1 MRKHHI
7 LLRAIIALAFALAL
21 ASSAFAK
28 QSAKQSAKH
37 AAQQSAQQ
45 SASAA
50 GADELSSLL
59 ASSGGAYSAALKD
72 YYMKCAE
79 AEVRATTSNVPA
91 DTWTWLDAHP
101 QIRDGLFS
109 ATYPV
114 PALYV
119 ENLAALRAALGP
131 AISEKYPQ
139 LLLAM
144 SVRTDSVT
152 DSKNVSGA
160 PAQPEVT
167 NVEDEDADAGVALTP
182 EAAPAK
188 TDPQAA
194 KVAAYM
200 KANHRTLVD
209 IVKKPDPVFKELGL
223 ALPKKHLTAFWD
235 DVALASGTY
244 PARKNMPLV
253 DYLKYIIAHYET
265 RLPRFTTD
273 PKWQWPIFPLDKAPW
288 PLLLALRTEPQNEAD
303 WVWSLFTGSIKPQ
316 GKKEKR
322 VMTYGTYTNN
332 YKKPEVRYKASQY
345 NPDSVQRIAQDGGIC
360 GRMGSLGVIS
370 FNSLGQP
377 ASGVGQPGHATM
389 FYYSYDAASGKYVT
403 HVQTSLNTP
412 FNTHAM
418 WFIPDVNG
426 YRAGIDQFQ
435 GGKKWKTNIVGIE
448 YHDGLA
454 LAMDAGLGGY
464 VDTRVA
470 CHLAAMLPDSAREQK
485 IRLLESAA
493 ALNPYNVELW
503 YALAA
508 LHEDE
513 PAQVNAMVA
522 RIEQLLSKGFSQPEK
537 GAGKGKGKGEK
548 KATEA
553 ALPQELAESAR
564 AMEQVVCSEIMLQ
577 TYTRALGDK
586 ARLADNYK
594 LLQSEVARRQ
604 GKGLKYDPSVQIL
617 ILKYNLALNGIA
629 SVKDKLTASF
639 CDDIRDIKKTKNGE
653 NGDYLAGAVT
663 VVLAYM
669 TDADEK
675 LSWLQTLQ
683 NAFPSGEAFKPE
695 KNGKAKPN
703 KLYNRLYQDQVKILK
718 QMGPAGADRLRAL
731 QDAFQSQ
738 EGGTKSAKSGAK

>member
-1 MRKHHI
+1 MRKHHVRLCATI
-7 LLRAIIALAFALAL
+7 AFAFAL
-21 ASSAFAK
+21 ASSAIAK
-28 QSAKQSAKH
+28 QKQSAKH
-37 AAQQSAQQ
+37 PAQQSAQQ
-45 SASAA
+45 PAQQSASAT
-50 GADELSSLL
+50 GADGELSSLL

-72 YYMKCAE
+72 YYMKRAE
-79 AEVRATTSNVPA
+79 AELRATASNVPA

-101 QIRDGLFS
+101 QIRDGLLS
-109 ATYPV
+109 ASYPV

-131 AISEKYPQ
+131 QISEKYPQ

-152 DSKNVSGA
+152 DAANATGA

-167 NVEDEDADAGVALTP
+167 NVEDEDEDAEAALTP
-182 EAAPAK
+182 EAAPAAP
-188 TDPQAA
+188 DPQAA
-194 KVAAYM
+194 KIAAYM
-200 KANHRTLVD
+200 KAHNRTLVD
-209 IVKKPDPVFKELGL
+209 IVKKPEPVFNELGL
-223 ALPKKHLTAFWD
+223 ALPKKHLTALWD

-244 PARKNMPLV
+244 PARNNMPLV

-265 RLPRFTTD
+265 RLPKFTVD
-273 PKWQWPIFPLDKAPW
+273 PQWQWPIFPLDKAPW

-303 WVWSLFTGSIKPQ
+303 WVWSLFTGKIKPQ

-332 YKKPEVRYKASQY
+332 YKKPEVRYQVSQY

-412 FNTHAM
+412 INTHAQ
-418 WFIPDVNG
+418 WFIPDING
-426 YRAGIDQFQ
+426 YRTSNNEYL
-435 GGKKWKTNIVGIE
+435 GGKKSKTNIVGIE
-448 YHDGLA
+448 YQDGLA
-454 LAMDAGLGGY
+454 LAMDAGLDGY

-493 ALNPYNVELW
+493 TLNPYNVELW

-522 RIEQLLSKGFSQPEK
+522 QIEQLLSKGFSRPEK
-537 GAGKGKGKGEK
+537 SGGKGKGKEGK
-548 KATEA
+548 KTAEVVLPKDLA
-553 ALPQELAESAR
+553 ASAS
-564 AMEQVVCSEIMLQ
+564 AMEQVVCSEIVLK
-577 TYTRALGDK
+577 TYTRTLEDK
-586 ARLADNYK
+586 AHLADNYK

-604 GKGLKYDPSVQIL
+604 GKGLHYDPSVQNL
-617 ILKYNLALNGIA
+617 ILKYNLTLNGLA
-629 SVKDKLTASF
+629 SVKDKLTASL
-639 CDDIRDIKKTKNGE
+639 CDDIRNIKNPKNGE

-663 VVLAYM
+663 VVLAFM
-669 TDADEK
+669 NDADEK
-675 LSWLQTLQ
+675 LSWLQTLRD
-683 NAFPSGEAFKPE
+683 AFPREEAFKPE

-718 QMGPAGADRLRAL
+718 QLGPAGADRLRAL
-731 QDAFQSQ
+731 QAAFQAK
-738 EGGTKSAKSGAK
+738 EGGAKSSAK